1 MYRYVPA
8 VSERGGSREDSPA
21 QRLSRLPPGRHGLP
35 REFVVRNQRDRLAAA
50 IIATVA
56 ERGYHDA
63 TISQIAAAAGVS
75 RRTFYTYFTSKEEC
89 FSETYQ
95 MVVEHLISAAEEA
108 AAGEREWTA
117 KVRAKL
123 RAWLDAFA
131 ANPDLARFLLIAP
144 GRAGED
150 LAAHQRAA
158 MERAVEEISE
168 GMPAPP
174 ATREVSK
181 AVETAITGAVTTLVV
196 RKVEAGEGESLPELL
211 PEILELSMAPYLG
224 RPDAMRVAREAS

>member
-1 MYRYVPA
+1 MFRR
-8 VSERGGSREDSPA
+8 VSERGGSREDSPT

-75 RRTFYTYFTSKEEC
+75 RRTFYTYFSSKEEC
-89 FSETYQ
+89 FRETYQ
-95 MVVEHLISAAEEA
+95 LIVDHLVTAAREGA
-108 AAGEREWTA
+108 VGEGDWTG

-123 RAWLDAFA
+123 RFWLDALA
-131 ANPDLARFLLIAP
+131 ANPDLVRFLLIAP

-150 LAAHQRAA
+150 LAAQQREGI
-158 MERAVEEISE
+158 ERAVKEICE
-168 GMPAPP
+168 GMPPPP
-174 ATREVSK
+174 ATKRVSK
-181 AVETAITGAVTTLVV
+181 AVEVAITGAVTTLVV
-196 RKVEAGEGESLPELL
+196 RKVEAGEGERLPELL
-211 PEILELSMAPYLG
+211 PEVLELAMAPYLG
-224 RPDAMRVAREAS
+224 RADAIRLAREAS